1 MNGFHE
7 MLVFYHESPS
17 VFHEEILENKEVKF
31 LIRKEQY
38 RTVSLLIC
46 VKIFKNAP
54 PPFHSLCHS
63 FCHRALCLSSIKN
76 TNKTRMD
83 FSLLQTT

>member
-1 MNGFHE
+1 MDGFHE
-7 MLVFYHESPS
+7 MTVFYHESPL
-17 VFHEEILENKEVKF
+17 VFHEEILKNNDVKF

-54 PPFHSLCHS
+54 PPFHSLRHS
-63 FCHRALCLSSIKN
+63 FCHRALCLSSIQN
-76 TNKTRMD
+76 PNKTKMD